1 MNNLAIQFSSVSK
14 RYKLFPS
21 YFDNLCYLFRLDRL
35 GIKYKS
41 EIPVHYAL
49 RDINLS
55 IYKGQKIGIIGRNG
69 SGKTT
74 LLKLICQAI
83 EPTSGQVK
91 VSGNIQALLS
101 MGLGFH
107 MEDTGYKNIQSSLS
121 CSGLYGKKLKDCID
135 DIKDFCELGNYLY
148 QPMKTYSLGMQSRV
162 MFATA
167 TAVTPEIL
175 IIDEMLGA
183 GDAYFLAKSK
193 RRITALINSGCTV
206 LVVSHAMS
214 QILELCDDA
223 IWIDKGEIRMN
234 SDAFSVVKSYEEYLY
249 GPIQSLEENENNTAT
264 KEIPIKT
271 NLIDKKVYSNLKTSK
286 QFSLI
291 PIPSNE
297 SLPERHF
304 SSSFN
309 NIAPG
314 GVSRWDPDVSDLLDI
329 IGFQIMSNSSN
340 QIEKDTF
347 TMLSDV
353 RFSITLK
360 FLKEAKLSLRYGLV
374 IQDPMGKPLTTFF
387 STKDDFDCEKDTLR
401 LIDLDLKPCLLGPGN
416 YVVGISIHPFR
427 PITLINETPKFALLS
442 RSFCF
447 SISLP
452 DSYAALGSAFV
463 HPCEWTYGDI

>member
-1 MNNLAIQFSSVSK
+1 MNNLSIQLSSVSK

-21 YFDNLCYLFRLDRL
+21 YLDNLAYLFRLDRF
-35 GIKYKS
+35 GIKYQA
-41 EIPVHYAL
+41 EIPEHYAL
-49 RDINLS
+49 RDINLR

-74 LLKLICQAI
+74 LLKLICQAL
-83 EPTSGQVK
+83 EPTSGKVS
-91 VSGNIQALLS
+91 VSGNIQALLNI
-101 MGLGFH
+101 GLGFH
-107 MEDTGYKNIQSSLS
+107 MEDTGYKNIQTSLS
-121 CSGLYGKKLKDCID
+121 CSGLFGKKLKACID

-148 QPMKTYSLGMQSRV
+148 QPMKTYSLGMQSRL

-193 RRITALINSGCTV
+193 KRITALINSGCTV
-206 LVVSHAMS
+206 IVVSHSMS
-214 QILELCDDA
+214 QILELCDRA

-234 SDAFSVVKSYEEYLY
+234 SDTFSVVKSYEEYLY
-249 GPIQSLEENENNTAT
+249 GPIQSLEENENDPKKIT
-264 KEIPIKT
+264 KKN
-271 NLIDKKVYSNLKTSK
+271 NLINKTTYPNLKTSK

-291 PIPSNE
+291 PIPSEE

-304 SSSFN
+304 SSNFK

-314 GVSRWDPDVSDLLDI
+314 GLSRWDPEVNNVLDI
-329 IGFQIMSNSSN
+329 IGFKIISNSSN
-340 QIEKDTF
+340 QIDEDSF

-360 FLKEAKLSLRYGLV
+360 FLKKNNLSMRYGLV
-374 IQDPMGKPLTTFF
+374 IQDSMGKPLATFF
-387 STKDDFDCEKDTLR
+387 SPKDDFSCDKDTLR

-427 PITLINETPKFALLS
+427 PITSINQTPRFALLS

-447 SISLP
+447 SISVP
-452 DSYAALGSAFV
+452 DSYAALGSTFV